1 MSESSPRRLPRG
13 RHALAREEVERIQRS
28 RLCAA
33 MAEVM
38 AEKGYVATTVADVLR
53 RSGVSRQSFYRV
65 FDDKLD
71 CFMNAFAVGSDVLI
85 RRLLE
90 VVGADEHGVPGPEVA
105 GDPVGRFERAL
116 TAYLEV
122 LATEL
127 PYARLFLVEVYA
139 AGPAAIQRRTDL
151 QGTISAALAD
161 LLGVTDDA
169 GRFTC
174 QMIIAATS
182 TQVTKPVA
190 DNDPEALRAIGPPLI
205 DHVRLLWKA
214 GAFGV
219 PSSRADVRPTA
230 R

>member
-1 MSESSPRRLPRG
+1 MPESSPRRLPRG
-13 RHALAREEVERIQRS
+13 RHALARDEVERIHRS

-38 AEKGYVATTVADVLR
+38 AEKGYVATSVADVLQ
-53 RSGVSRQSFYRV
+53 RSGVSRQSFYQV

-71 CFMNAFAVGSDVLI
+71 CFMTAFAVAGDVLL

-105 GDPVGRFERAL
+105 GGPVRRFERAL
-116 TAYLEV
+116 AAYLEV

-139 AGPAAIQRRTDL
+139 AGPAAIQRRSEL
-151 QGTISAALAD
+151 QGVITAALAD
-161 LLGVTDDA
+161 LMGVTDDT

-174 QMIIAATS
+174 QMIVAATS

-190 DNDPEALRAIGPPLI
+190 ENDPEALRAIGPSLI
-205 DHVRLLWKA
+205 AHVRTLWKA

-219 PSSRADVRPTA
+219 SPG
-230 R
+230 

>member
-1 MSESSPRRLPRG
+1 MPESPPRRLPRG

-28 RLCAA
+28 RLCVA

-38 AEKGYVATTVADVLR
+38 AEKGYIATSVADVLQ

-71 CFMNAFAVGSDVLI
+71 CFMAAFAVAGDVLI

-90 VVGADEHGVPGPEVA
+90 EVGADEHGVLVPEPA
-105 GDPVGRFERAL
+105 DDPVRRFERAL

-139 AGPAAIQRRTDL
+139 AGPTAMRHRSDL
-151 QGTISAALAD
+151 QGVITAALAD
-161 LLGVTDDA
+161 LMGATDDA

-174 QMIIAATS
+174 QMIVAATS

-190 DNDPEALRAIGPPLI
+190 ENDPEALRALGPPLI
-205 DHVRLLWKA
+205 THVRTLWKA

-219 PSSRADVRPTA
+219 PPRSG
-230 R
+230 